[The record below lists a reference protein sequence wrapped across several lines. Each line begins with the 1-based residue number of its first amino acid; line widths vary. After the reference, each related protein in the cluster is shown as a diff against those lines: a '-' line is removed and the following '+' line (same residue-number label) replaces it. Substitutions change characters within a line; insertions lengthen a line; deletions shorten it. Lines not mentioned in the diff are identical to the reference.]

1 MSHVT
6 EQDSE
11 NEMAE
16 ENPEPQPV
24 PEAAEEEAPRDTESV
39 ETDEAAQ
46 SEEPLFG
53 PEASDEELD
62 LLDGEG
68 GDHMAELEVE
78 LAEVKDQL
86 LRAVAETE
94 NVRRRAQRDK
104 TDAGK
109 YGIAS
114 FAREMLSV
122 ADNMGRALDSE
133 KADEEK
139 QANADL
145 SREDL
150 LERFNNFI
158 LGVKM
163 TETEMLKTLERIG
176 IKKIEPVGE
185 PFDPKLH
192 HALFE
197 MEDLEKPS
205 GTVLQ
210 VIEAG
215 YVLHDRLLREA
226 KVGVSKGGPK
236 AAAGEP
242 AQESDPGE
250 AEGAAQAY
258 EQSGE
263 TGANVD
269 KEL

>member
-1 MSHVT
+1 MS
-6 EQDSE
+6 QDTE

-16 ENPEPQPV
+16 ENTEEHPV
-24 PEAAEEEAPRDTESV
+24 PESANEEAPADVDSAEV
-39 ETDEAAQ
+39 DE
-46 SEEPLFG
+46 EEGGDEPLFG

-62 LLDGEG
+62 LLSGEG
-68 GDHMAELEVE
+68 GDRVAELEVE

-122 ADNMGRALDSE
+122 ADNLRRALDSE
-133 KADEEK
+133 RVDEEK

-145 SREDL
+145 NAEEL
-150 LERFNNFI
+150 LERFGNFI
-158 LGVKM
+158 LGVTM
-163 TETEMLKTLERIG
+163 TEKEMHKTLERIG
-176 IKKIEPVGE
+176 IRKIEPIGE

-192 HALFE
+192 HAMFE
-197 MEDLEKPS
+197 LEDLDQPT
-205 GTVLQ
+205 GTVMQ
-210 VIEAG
+210 VIESG

-236 AAAGEP
+236 LEASEP

-258 EQSGE
+258 EQSSG
-263 TGANVD
+263 TGGNVD